1 MIMVDQ
7 NRATL
12 LSFMLIFVIASIAVL
27 SAPFGLAALVPVSVG
42 VMINYIFMW
51 SFSIPFDIVTVGFSS
66 VAIGCGVDDALHF
79 IIRYRLRRKE
89 NPQLS
94 TLEAVKANIIET
106 GRPIILTTVSV
117 DAGLIMLLFASYTP
131 IRYFGILMCV
141 ALTAAML
148 ATLCVLP
155 PVLIA
160 ADKIRRLFRK

>member
-1 MIMVDQ
+1 M
-7 NRATL
+7 
-12 LSFMLIFVIASIAVL
+12 
-27 SAPFGLAALVPVSVG
+27 
-42 VMINYIFMW
+42 
-51 SFSIPFDIVTVGFSS
+51 
-66 VAIGCGVDDALHF
+66 AIGCGVDDALHF

-131 IRYFGILMCV
+131 IQYFGILMCV

-155 PVLIA
+155 PVIIA
-160 ADKIRRLFRK
+160 ADKLKGLILKRKAK